1 MFEHSVYTVASPE
14 ACASILWRDA
24 AKASEAATAL
34 KITGK
39 DLLELGVID
48 EVLSE
53 PAGGNNW
60 APIEAGDNLKAAI
73 EKHLNEL
80 LGFGKEELLGQR
92 YKKFRVLGKFIESN
106 SIKDIQEE
114 IPQTTD

>member
-1 MFEHSVYTVASPE
+1 MCIRDS
-14 ACASILWRDA
+14 WRDA

-34 KITGK
+34 KITGQ

-60 APIEAGDNLKAAI
+60 DPIEAGNTLKCAI
-73 EKHLNEL
+73 EKNLSEL
-80 LGFGKEELLGQR
+80 LELSKEELLEQR
-92 YKKFRVLGKFIESN
+92 YSKFRVLGKFIESN
-106 SIKDIQEE
+106 NFEEIQEE
-114 IPQTTD
+114 LPQITE

>member
-1 MFEHSVYTVASPE
+1 M
-14 ACASILWRDA
+14 CLNLWRDA

-48 EVLSE
+48 EILPE

-60 APIEAGDNLKAAI
+60 APIEAGNILKGAI

-80 LGFGKEELLGQR
+80 LGLNKEELLEQR
-92 YKKFRVLGKFIESN
+92 YSKFRVLGKFIESN
-106 SIKDIQEE
+106 NFEEIQEE
-114 IPQTTD
+114 LPQITE